1 MTKQFRPNIEKVYVK
16 VNCKI
21 GNRYCGKC
29 CYNTEMILFK
39 EDIERIT
46 KLGYPKEFFVV
57 KQGSINV
64 LRNIDG
70 HCVFLDP
77 ETNRCKIYKYRPIG
91 CRLYPLVYDASR
103 NRVVIDTECPK
114 ARELSR
120 EYIKIYEVLIKYL
133 LKREGLI

>member
-1 MTKQFRPNIEKVYVK
+1 MEKVHVK
-16 VNCKI
+16 VDCKI
-21 GNRYCGKC
+21 DSRYCGKC

-46 KLGYPKEFFVV
+46 KLGYPKEFFVA
-57 KQGSINV
+57 KQGNMNV
-64 LRNIDG
+64 LRNING

-77 ETNRCKIYKYRPIG
+77 ETNKCKIYKHRPIG

-103 NRVVIDTECPK
+103 NIVIIDAECPK
-114 ARELSR
+114 AKELSR
-120 EYIKIYEVLIKYL
+120 EYIKIYGVLIKYL